1 MNSIK
6 ERNKSKLLLGLEA
19 LDKRMNLS
27 DSDKNYLLNLE
38 KGYAGEEL
46 FDSLVKKYLNT
57 DCLVLNDLLLTS
69 GGNTFQ
75 VDSILITSDT
85 LYIHEI
91 KNYKGKYQFTAGQL
105 LTVTGQEIIS
115 PIGQINRSKTLMR
128 EIIKEFSLDLNVKSS
143 IVFVNPSFSLYLAK
157 PSDPFILPNQIE
169 MHLKELD
176 RQSYTLSKEH
186 RYLANKLLKEHKE
199 DVPYQKMLPDYEIG
213 NLKQELFCPICNN
226 PSVKLTRRRAYCDHC
241 TLSISIDELV
251 MKHISE
257 FKLLFPNEKVTV
269 KKIHQW
275 CGGRIYHRK
284 VRTVLIDRFEKRG
297 KTSNAYYE

>member
-1 MNSIK
+1 MMILK

-46 FDSLVKKYLNT
+46 FDSLVKKYLNS
-57 DCLVLNDLLLTS
+57 DCLVLNDLLLIS

-75 VDSILITSDT
+75 VDSILISSDT

-115 PIGQINRSKTLMR
+115 PIGQINRSKTLMK
-128 EIIKEFSLDLNVKSS
+128 EVIKEFGLGLNVKSS

-169 MHLKELD
+169 MHLKELNQ
-176 RQSYTLSKEH
+176 QSFTLSKEH
-186 RYLANKLLKEHKE
+186 RYLANKLLRDHKE
-199 DVPYQKMLPDYEIG
+199 DVPYQKFLPDFQLDE
-213 NLKQELFCPICNN
+213 LKQDLYCPSCNL
-226 PSVKLTRRRAYCDHC
+226 STVKLTKRRAYCSRC
-241 TLSISIDELV
+241 TLSLTIDELV
-251 MKHISE
+251 MEHVRD

-275 CGGRIYHRK
+275 CGERIYHRK
-284 VRTVLIDRFEKRG
+284 VRTVLIDRFEKIG
-297 KTSNAYYE
+297 KTSNAYYK